1 MSNSV
6 TYRGVTA
13 SQAKNNHVILV
24 RFDHIV
30 MHVPFNRKLSEDNLK
45 NLIDEY
51 FNLMVDLFEERT
63 EEHD

>member
-24 RFDHIV
+24 RYDQMV
-30 MHVPFNRKLSEDNLK
+30 MHAACDRKLSEDELK
-45 NLIDEY
+45 CLIEDYFKLIDE
-51 FNLMVDLFEERT
+51 FFKERT
-63 EEHD
+63 EE